1 MKAELCFVSNYGVKL
16 AEEGGMVCREL
27 QEVSQ
32 V

>member
-1 MKAELCFVSNYGVKL
+1 MAELCFISYFDVKL
-16 AEEGGMVCREL
+16 AEEGRMAFREL